1 MMPMQRKSLPSVR
14 RSSSN
19 KLLKKVRTYMLKRN
33 YFTYLVLF
41 SSFVPL
47 MNYYFLFSAIRVEET
62 TKSVADSLDIES
74 MTIEDKYD
82 GPRLHDDKNVTLEF
96 MEKLLQ
102 HYKDRQLLHRR
113 YAFQMLLDIR
123 QYFMSQPT
131 LGNYNGASLRMG

>member
-1 MMPMQRKSLPSVR
+1 
-14 RSSSN
+14 
-19 KLLKKVRTYMLKRN
+19 
-33 YFTYLVLF
+33 
-41 SSFVPL
+41 

-131 LGNYNGASLRMG
+131 LGIHDNTVSGWGTQYYI

>member
-1 MMPMQRKSLPSVR
+1 
-14 RSSSN
+14 
-19 KLLKKVRTYMLKRN
+19 
-33 YFTYLVLF
+33 
-41 SSFVPL
+41 
-47 MNYYFLFSAIRVEET
+47 MNYLLIFTAIRVEET

-131 LGNYNGASLRMG
+131 LGIHDNTASGWGTQYNQGFFCYI

>member
-1 MMPMQRKSLPSVR
+1 
-14 RSSSN
+14 
-19 KLLKKVRTYMLKRN
+19 
-33 YFTYLVLF
+33 
-41 SSFVPL
+41 
-47 MNYYFLFSAIRVEET
+47 
-62 TKSVADSLDIES
+62 

-82 GPRLHDDKNVTLEF
+82 GPRLHDDKKVTLEF

-131 LGNYNGASLRMG
+131 LGKYKNVTNTYRFFQLSLTEFQKSIILFLLLLFQSTLTYQRAKNSQSVATSMDNIMIS